1 MPTVPGGMREV
12 PENIFRESMQ
22 LKFNVF
28 SSDNIL
34 ILPSLDVVANSLKN
48 RVPACLGGSVA

>member
-1 MPTVPGGMREV
+1 MREV

-34 ILPSLDVVANSLKN
+34 ILPSLDVVANTLKD
-48 RVPACLGGSVA
+48 RVPVCLGGSVA